1 MPWQDRTGDVI
12 KALARYV
19 AKATGCLLKLALMC
33 AELPR
38 HFSMFHHTAA
48 IVPTLFTKPQDHAEF
63 SLLTVSNVSNGSFA
77 NYIQGMNS
85 ALQKSKKRSMPYL
98 GNL

>member
-1 MPWQDRTGDVI
+1 MI
-12 KALARYV
+12 KALARCV
-19 AKATGCLLKLALMC
+19 TKATGCLLKIALRC
-33 AELPR
+33 AKLPR
-38 HFSMFHHTAA
+38 YCLSMLHRTAA